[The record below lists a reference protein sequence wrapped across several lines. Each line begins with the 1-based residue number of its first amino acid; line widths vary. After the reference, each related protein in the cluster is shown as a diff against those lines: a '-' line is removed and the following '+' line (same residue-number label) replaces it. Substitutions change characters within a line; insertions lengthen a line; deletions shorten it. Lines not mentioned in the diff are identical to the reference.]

1 MKYEFRSEK
10 PITPLEKKLIRFCID
25 NRIEKLKTGF
35 YAAKMLFS
43 KDKKTRVF
51 EITEKIFGRYIKK
64 TVEVYDK
71 CH

>member
-1 MKYEFRSEK
+1 MNYEFRSEK

-25 NRIEKLKTGF
+25 NKVKTAKTGF
-35 YAAKMLFS
+35 YAVKMLFYRNL
-43 KDKKTRVF
+43 KTRVF
-51 EITEKIFGRYIKK
+51 EITEKIFGRYVKK